1 MIRVLALT
9 AATALVLA
17 VRPDAA
23 AAQCFNRY
31 DELAAILFEHHGE
44 APAAEMLAKNGNA
57 IHLFVSPETGTWTIS
72 ATAPGGAACV
82 LGHGSA
88 FQAIGAAAPEPAG
101 ELH

>member
-9 AATALVLA
+9 AAIALGLFVQPA
-17 VRPDAA
+17 AA
-23 AAQCFNRY
+23 AAQCYARF
-31 DELAAILFEHHGE
+31 DELAAVLFEHHGE

-57 IHLFVSPETGTWTIS
+57 IHLFVSPDTGAWTIS

-82 LGHGSA
+82 LGHSNA